1 MLKSDFDWVDINL
14 RNVYTI
20 ATESQ
25 SMLSK
30 MASTKS
36 KLSIKQNRD
45 MMTQLNKEVVTER
58 WT

>member
-25 SMLSK
+25 SMLSE